1 MLTIS
6 KVKKMDVEIR
16 DLKEREAEILL
27 SDTNPPMANALRR
40 VLVVDVPSL
49 AIEEVE
55 FHLGTI
61 GDEEE
66 DKEYESAAP
75 LFDEVIAHRLG
86 MLPIPTDLDL
96 FDYRAECEECGGEGC
111 PNCTII
117 YSLNKK
123 GPCTVYSGDLIPVGE
138 NELRPVDDLIPIVKL
153 DEDQALLLYATAE
166 LGTAKEHTKWQPT
179 SGLAYKYY
187 PEVEIDQEECEG
199 CEECIKVCPVDIL
212 EMEDGELIVSDVE
225 ECKLCSA
232 CEEACISDA
241 IDVSGREDKFIL
253 TFETDGSLSSRD
265 VLKKGLEE
273 LKKKVGRFAELSE
286 DI

>member
-1 MLTIS
+1 ME
-6 KVKKMDVEIR
+6 VEIR
-16 DLKEREAEILL
+16 ELKEREAEILL

-40 VLVVDVPSL
+40 VLIVDVPSL
-49 AIEEVE
+49 AIEDVE

-61 GDEEE
+61 GDEEK
-66 DKEYESAAP
+66 DKEYESSAP
-75 LFDEVIAHRLG
+75 IFDEIIAHRLG
-86 MLPIPTDLDL
+86 MLPIPTDLEL
-96 FDYRAECEECGGEGC
+96 FNFRDECDECEGEGC

-153 DEDQALLLYATAE
+153 DDSQALLLYATAE
-166 LGTAKEHTKWQPT
+166 LGTAKEHAKWQPT

-187 PEVEIDQEECEG
+187 PEIEIDEEMCEG
-199 CEECIKVCPVDIL
+199 CEKCIEACPVDIL
-212 EMEDGELIVSDVE
+212 KIEDGKLTVTDVE

-232 CEEACISDA
+232 CEEACGPEA
-241 IDVSGREDKFIL
+241 IKVSGREDKFIL
-253 TFETDGSLSSRD
+253 TFETDGSLSSREI
-265 VLKKGLEE
+265 LKKGLEVLQE
-273 LKKKVGRFAELSE
+273 KFERFIELSE

>member
-1 MLTIS
+1 
-6 KVKKMDVEIR
+6 MDVEIR
-16 DLKEREAEILL
+16 ELKEKEAEILL
-27 SDTNPPMANALRR
+27 SETNPPMANALRR
-40 VLVVDVPSL
+40 ALMVDVPSL
-49 AIEEVE
+49 AIEDVE

-75 LFDEVIAHRLG
+75 LFDEIIAHRLG

-96 FDYRAECEECGGEGC
+96 FNFRDECDECGGEGC

-138 NELRPVDDLIPIVKL
+138 NELKPVDDLVPLVKL
-153 DEDQALLLYATAE
+153 NEGQALLLYATAE

-179 SGLAYKYY
+179 SGLAHKYY
-187 PEVEIDQEECEG
+187 PEIEIDQKECEE
-199 CEECIKVCPVDIL
+199 CEECIEACPVDIL
-212 EMEDGELIVSDVE
+212 EMEDGELVVTDVE

-232 CEEACISDA
+232 CEEICKAEA

-265 VLKKGLEE
+265 VLKKGFEE
-273 LKKKVGRFAELSE
+273 LQKKFERFLELSE